1 MSKNIQLFN
10 SLFVSATIFFCT
22 SCIIF
27 STAFPIL
34 GNKTFGDYFITYLHV
49 AIFDKP
55 MVVICLFVSIFLYYK
70 SYKIY
75 KNLN

>member
-1 MSKNIQLFN
+1 MIKINASRWKPDRKLRCKPTTNRFA
-10 SLFVSATIFFCT
+10 VSQV
-22 SCIIF
+22 
-27 STAFPIL
+27 L
-34 GNKTFGDYFITYLHV
+34 RGGNKTFGDYFITYLHV

-55 MVVICLFVSIFLYYK
+55 MVVICLFISLFLYYK